1 MNFQEKIRLT
11 KDVLPKDYNYG
22 LEVVPTNPKFLIN
35 YRNKTVQD
43 ILQPIS
49 PASRKVLSLKHIE
62 IIEFLQSLNPPTP
75 IISIAI
81 KNNYLFQY
89 QLKFTIPYEI
99 TANLAYLNYII
110 EEIQQHTMVNVVS
123 GYYQI
128 KYPNKPKPSKFEKY
142 YHFYG
147 DIKLLEEMDG
157 NIIELSPNSFCRV
170 NYHISK
176 HLYHRVFLL
185 IQQLTQNFTT
195 SQNLVCFGRDINFP
209 IEYYNTHFR
218 EVFGITHCPLVH
230 KDIKP
235 KDNLILTFTRKPEY
249 IKNFQAYFNENPDDK
264 YLILVTAGRNGL
276 STDLMKYLTKSP
288 QVTDIVYI
296 ACGRESLRKNI
307 DENDDMIIKRVILMD
322 EFPNT
327 NSNNSIVHFQK
338 KLISIP
344 STN

>member
-1 MNFQEKIRLT
+1 MDFQEKIERT
-11 KDVLPKDYNYG
+11 KDVLPHDYNYN
-22 LEVVPTNPKFLIN
+22 LEVVPANPQFLIN

-49 PASRKVLSLKHIE
+49 PESRKVLSLKHIE
-62 IIEFLQSLNPPTP
+62 IIEFLQSITPSTP

-81 KNNYLFQY
+81 KHNYLFQY

-99 TANLAYLNYII
+99 IENLSYII
-110 EEIQQHTMVNVVS
+110 EEIERYTMINVVS

-128 KYPNKPKPSKFEKY
+128 KYPNKPKPSKFDEY

-147 DIKLLEEMDG
+147 EKKLLEEMDG

-176 HLYHRVFLL
+176 YLYHRVFLL
-185 IQQLTQNFTT
+185 IHQLTDNFTT
-195 SQNLVCFGRDINFP
+195 DQNLVCFGRDINFP
-209 IEYYNTHFR
+209 IEYYNTHFK
-218 EVFGITHCPLVH
+218 EVFGITHCPLVY

-235 KDNLILTFTRKPEY
+235 KNNLILTFTKKPDY
-249 IKNFQAYFNENPDDK
+249 IKNFQKYFNENPDKK

-276 STDLMKYLTKSP
+276 STDLMKYLTNSP
-288 QVTDIVYI
+288 QVTDMVYI

-307 DENDDMIIKRVILMD
+307 DENNDMIIKRVILMD

-327 NSNNSIVHFQK
+327 NCNNSIVHFQK
-338 KLISIP
+338 KPISIP
-344 STN
+344 SMN